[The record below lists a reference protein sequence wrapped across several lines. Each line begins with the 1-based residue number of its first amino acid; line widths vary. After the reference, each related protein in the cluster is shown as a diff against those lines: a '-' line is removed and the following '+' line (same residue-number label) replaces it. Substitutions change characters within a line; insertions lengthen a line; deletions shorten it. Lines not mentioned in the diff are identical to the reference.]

1 VWPKEEKTNK
11 GLVAAFN
18 TTQVTWEGGNCSS
31 YDIVKSRMKTDEL
44 KVTIIHI
51 TKVTPK

>member
-18 TTQVTWEGGNCSS
+18 TTQVTCEEGNCSS
-31 YDIVKSRMKTDEL
+31 HDTVKRRMKTDEL